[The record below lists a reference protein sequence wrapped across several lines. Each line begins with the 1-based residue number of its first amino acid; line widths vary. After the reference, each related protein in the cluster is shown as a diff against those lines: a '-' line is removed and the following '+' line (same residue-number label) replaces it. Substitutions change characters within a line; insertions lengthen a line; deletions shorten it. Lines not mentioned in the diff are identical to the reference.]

1 MKTRRKASKQNL
13 RHSRIGAASLDSVL
27 VLAVIVPL
35 IGFLLLVVPRMIQ
48 LVYELTVVA
57 IGIPFM

>member
-1 MKTRRKASKQNL
+1 MKTHWKAPKQYP